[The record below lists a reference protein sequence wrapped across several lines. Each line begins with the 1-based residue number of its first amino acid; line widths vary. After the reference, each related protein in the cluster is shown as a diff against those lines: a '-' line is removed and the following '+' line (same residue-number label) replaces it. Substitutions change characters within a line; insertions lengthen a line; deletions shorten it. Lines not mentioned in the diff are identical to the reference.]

1 MHFTMAFSDSL
12 QHSKGPVGFS
22 DLALLVLGMLFGH
35 VVWCSSVDYC
45 CLQILCCCGNES
57 GQD

>member
-1 MHFTMAFSDSL
+1 MLFTMAFSDSL

-22 DLALLVLGMLFGH
+22 DLALWVLGMLFGH
-35 VVWCSSVDYC
+35 VASCSFVDCC
-45 CLQILCCCGNES
+45 CLQILCCYGSES